1 MTSICYLRSQGSTA
15 RRRNWALHFG
25 HRAEAR
31 IFTLPQGQNIIQLSR
46 SQTQQKAA
54 PIL

>member
-1 MTSICYLRSQGSTA
+1 MTKIGRIPANLR
-15 RRRNWALHFG
+15 ALHFG

-54 PIL
+54 QFYEP